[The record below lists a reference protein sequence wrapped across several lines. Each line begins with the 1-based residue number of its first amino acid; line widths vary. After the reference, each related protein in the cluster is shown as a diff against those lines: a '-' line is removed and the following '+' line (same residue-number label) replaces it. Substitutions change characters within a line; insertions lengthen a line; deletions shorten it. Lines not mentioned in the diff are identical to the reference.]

1 MVLALSPPLECAA
14 SSEWIKWLA
23 RVHDLTSSRVVGGMI
38 GSVESTL
45 ESSEEKRPSTICKN
59 LKIGGDLE
67 ISY

>member
-1 MVLALSPPLECAA
+1 
-14 SSEWIKWLA
+14 
-23 RVHDLTSSRVVGGMI
+23 LTSSRVVGGMI